1 MTLAKSPCCLLLDFF
16 LTAALFAKTSACT
29 TSVKTVYMHVVV
41 LAVSKTQLGFKNP
54 SIHFLLLIQFGVESV
69 TFQLERRGQPRTGS
83 QSVSGLKRRD

>member
-29 TSVKTVYMHVVV
+29 TSVKTVYMLVV

-83 QSVSGLKRRD
+83 QSVSGLKQRD